1 MAAVSEQTSAAIEE
15 VTASAE
21 ELSAQAEEVGEQA
34 QALTA
39 MAGRLLELAGWFKI
53 SGQAAGES
61 AQGDLAGA
69 DGHEDLR
76 SLIGLSQTS
85 GEPTDTG
92 SLN

>member
-1 MAAVSEQTSAAIEE
+1 MAAVSEETSAAIEE

-53 SGQAAGES
+53 EEEGTDIGAASDDVEGAEAPVAPQGET
-61 AQGDLAGA
+61 LAIGA
-69 DGHEDLR
+69 G
-76 SLIGLSQTS
+76 
-85 GEPTDTG
+85 
-92 SLN
+92 